1 MEIELMDQPILIIK
15 SAAPSGQAEQDFQKE
30 ALIQIES
37 LLQEEISDVRQK
49 IKSDDSGFVNYYL
62 TEFNLHLQTEEE
74 VVSVVLESEWQ
85 EQMGT
90 EADEHENPEEAIDL
104 KVSDLMRV
112 VKISYTSSGTV
123 LQERKKLYEWLA
135 KQNQSIPFICG
146 LGSRDYLLISAKE
159 ILNSMSHLRNIF
171 A

>member
-1 MEIELMDQPILIIK
+1 
-15 SAAPSGQAEQDFQKE
+15 
-30 ALIQIES
+30 
-37 LLQEEISDVRQK
+37 
-49 IKSDDSGFVNYYL
+49 
-62 TEFNLHLQTEEE
+62 
-74 VVSVVLESEWQ
+74 
-85 EQMGT
+85 MGS

-104 KVSDLMRV
+104 NVSDLMRV
-112 VKISYTSSGTV
+112 VKISYTSSDTV

-159 ILNSMSHLRNIF
+159 ILNSMSYLRNIF